1 MQCPYSARTER
12 KKVNLFS
19 GFAFEG
25 TAVVDVLIRTI
36 SIHTLTRFI
45 TTLGIITWIIM
56 IRSQSES
63 KRRASDLIRSD
74 PMRCTLCTCVHRRIH
89 YIPQRGLLLYRQSN
103 RDKVDIYY
111 KIFNEDVMCCD
122 VLASITAD
130 TISLSLSSKK
140 RPYFI
145 DVRENFFGSLSSI
158 YRGKCAAVKVL
169 T

>member
-1 MQCPYSARTER
+1 M
-12 KKVNLFS
+12 
-19 GFAFEG
+19 
-25 TAVVDVLIRTI
+25 VDVLIRII

-74 PMRCTLCTCVHRRIH
+74 PMRCDVRSVHVHRRIRIYLSEDYC
-89 YIPQRGLLLYRQSN
+89 YIGRVTETRSTYITKFLTR
-103 RDKVDIYY
+103 
-111 KIFNEDVMCCD
+111 MCCD

-158 YRGKCAAVKVL
+158 YTRKCAAVKVL